1 MECKTSSLCIF
12 DTPSVQTD
20 FQRTSIVDYYPLNSV
35 NGVSPIEFHI
45 PGNSEDYLDL
55 NDIRLYLKLK
65 VAKVDGSPIAAT
77 DKVG

>member
-1 MECKTSSLCIF
+1 MNCKTSALCIF
-12 DTPSVQTD
+12 DAPGVQTD
-20 FQRTSIVDYYPLNSV
+20 FQRTNMVDYYPLNSV

-65 VAKVDGSPIAAT
+65 VTKADGT
-77 DKVG
+77 DIGNAVK